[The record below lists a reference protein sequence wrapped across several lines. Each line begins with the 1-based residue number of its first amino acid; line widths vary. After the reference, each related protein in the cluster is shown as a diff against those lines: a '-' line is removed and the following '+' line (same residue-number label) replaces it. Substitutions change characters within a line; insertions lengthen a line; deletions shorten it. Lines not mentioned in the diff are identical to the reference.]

1 VVAQLSA
8 RRKHS
13 AELKRAKLE
22 LRRARGRLGR
32 DAVQIQQRIE
42 SAKTGMAA
50 IDRDVRQQLAQL
62 DAKEIE
68 EQAEELA
75 HLAGANP
82 ARFFRMLRN
91 RLPGEAGV
99 YDESSGPSPE
109 KCADFR
115 DFFRCSAGE
124 AART

>member
-1 VVAQLSA
+1 
-8 RRKHS
+8 
-13 AELKRAKLE
+13 
-22 LRRARGRLGR
+22 
-32 DAVQIQQRIE
+32 
-42 SAKTGMAA
+42 MAA
-50 IDRDVRQQLAQL
+50 IDRDVRRQLAQL

-115 DFFRCSAGE
+115 DFF
-124 AART
+124 AALLAKLRGQEGRPPSEVMDAPASRA